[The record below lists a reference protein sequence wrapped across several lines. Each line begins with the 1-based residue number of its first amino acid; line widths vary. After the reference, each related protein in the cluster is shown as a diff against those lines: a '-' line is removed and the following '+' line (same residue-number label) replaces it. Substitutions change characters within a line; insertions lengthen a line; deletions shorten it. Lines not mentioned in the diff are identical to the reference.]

1 MSKRFII
8 PLTGILLTS
17 TLSFGTGHSAEN
29 EQPVSIQEWD
39 SVPQTEI
46 IEETDEKRVVRSLEN
61 EVETVATFD
70 KLDNTVTVVVTGE
83 EPVTIQLESTSSE
96 QPVALARAATT
107 GENTFSNYEYTI
119 THSSPEK
126 WNITMPKGDSVIQK
140 NAKTVIYKSS
150 TKSNLNQF
158 KQSVDK
164 INNLELLIL
173 GGASITVLLS
183 GIALVLSLPTAGS
196 GTLTTA
202 LAAAGVYGNV
212 ARQIIQLST
221 EMKNAKIYY
230 MRA

>member
-17 TLSFGTGHSAEN
+17 TLSVGTGHAAEN
-29 EQPVSIQEWD
+29 EQPISMQEGT
-39 SVPQTEI
+39 VPQTEI
-46 IEETDEKRVVRSLEN
+46 IEETDAKRVVRSLEN

-70 KLDNTVTVVVTGE
+70 KLDNTVTVVVNGK
-83 EPVTIQLESTSSE
+83 EPVTIQLEAASSN
-96 QPVALARAATT
+96 QPVELARAATT

-140 NAKTVIYKSS
+140 NAKTVTYKSS

>member
-1 MSKRFII
+1 
-8 PLTGILLTS
+8 
-17 TLSFGTGHSAEN
+17 
-29 EQPVSIQEWD
+29 
-39 SVPQTEI
+39 
-46 IEETDEKRVVRSLEN
+46 
-61 EVETVATFD
+61 
-70 KLDNTVTVVVTGE
+70 
-83 EPVTIQLESTSSE
+83 
-96 QPVALARAATT
+96 
-107 GENTFSNYEYTI
+107 
-119 THSSPEK
+119 
-126 WNITMPKGDSVIQK
+126 MPKGDSVIQK
-140 NAKTVIYKSS
+140 NAKTVTYKSS

-196 GTLTTA
+196 ATLTTA

>member
-17 TLSFGTGHSAEN
+17 TLSVGTGHAAEN
-29 EQPVSIQEWD
+29 EQPVSMQEGT
-39 SVPQTEI
+39 VPQTEI
-46 IEETDEKRVVRSLEN
+46 IEETDTKRVVRSLEN

-70 KLDNTVTVVVTGE
+70 KLDNTVTVVVNGK
-83 EPVTIQLESTSSE
+83 EPVTIQLEAASSN

-140 NAKTVIYKSS
+140 NAKTVTYKSS

>member
-1 MSKRFII
+1 MN
-8 PLTGILLTS
+8 PC
-17 TLSFGTGHSAEN
+17 
-29 EQPVSIQEWD
+29 
-39 SVPQTEI
+39 
-46 IEETDEKRVVRSLEN
+46 RSLEN

-70 KLDNTVTVVVTGE
+70 KLDNTVTVVVTGG
-83 EPVTIQLESTSSE
+83 EPVTIQLEATSSE

-140 NAKTVIYKSS
+140 NAKTVTYKSS

>member
-17 TLSFGTGHSAEN
+17 TLSVGTGHAAEN
-29 EQPVSIQEWD
+29 EQPISMQEGT
-39 SVPQTEI
+39 VPQTEI
-46 IEETDEKRVVRSLEN
+46 IEETDAKRVVRSLEN

-70 KLDNTVTVVVTGE
+70 KLDNTVTVVVNGK
-83 EPVTIQLESTSSE
+83 EPVTIQLEAASSN

-140 NAKTVIYKSS
+140 NAKTVTYKSS

>member
-17 TLSFGTGHSAEN
+17 TLSVGTGHAAEN
-29 EQPVSIQEWD
+29 EQPVSMQEGT
-39 SVPQTEI
+39 VPQTEI
-46 IEETDEKRVVRSLEN
+46 IEETDTKRVVRSLEN

-70 KLDNTVTVVVTGE
+70 KLDNTVTVVVNGK
-83 EPVTIQLESTSSE
+83 EPVTIQLEATSSE

-140 NAKTVIYKSS
+140 NAKTVTYKSS

>member
-1 MSKRFII
+1 MSKRLII

-17 TLSFGTGHSAEN
+17 TLSVGTGHAAEN
-29 EQPVSIQEWD
+29 EQPISMQEGLY
-39 SVPQTEI
+39 PQTEI
-46 IEETDEKRVVRSLEN
+46 IEETDAKRVVRSLEN

-70 KLDNTVTVVVTGE
+70 KLDNTVTVVVNGK
-83 EPVTIQLESTSSE
+83 EPVTIQLEAASSN

-140 NAKTVIYKSS
+140 NAKTVTYKSS

>member
-1 MSKRFII
+1 MQE
-8 PLTGILLTS
+8 
-17 TLSFGTGHSAEN
+17 GT
-29 EQPVSIQEWD
+29 
-39 SVPQTEI
+39 VPKTEI

-70 KLDNTVTVVVTGE
+70 KLDNTVTVVVNGK
-83 EPVTIQLESTSSE
+83 EPVTIQLEAASSN

-140 NAKTVIYKSS
+140 NAKTVTYKSS

-173 GGASITVLLS
+173 GGTSITVLLL

>member
-1 MSKRFII
+1 MGS
-8 PLTGILLTS
+8 S
-17 TLSFGTGHSAEN
+17 S
-29 EQPVSIQEWD
+29 
-39 SVPQTEI
+39 
-46 IEETDEKRVVRSLEN
+46 
-61 EVETVATFD
+61 
-70 KLDNTVTVVVTGE
+70 
-83 EPVTIQLESTSSE
+83 IQLEAASSN
-96 QPVALARAATT
+96 QPVALARATTT
-107 GENTFSNYEYTI
+107 GENTFSSYEYTI

-140 NAKTVIYKSS
+140 NAKTVTYKSS

-173 GGASITVLLS
+173 GGTSITLLLS

-196 GTLTTA
+196 STLTTA
-202 LAAAGVYGNV
+202 LAAVGVYGNV

>member
-17 TLSFGTGHSAEN
+17 TLSVGTGHAAEN
-29 EQPVSIQEWD
+29 EQPISMQEGT
-39 SVPQTEI
+39 VPQTKI
-46 IEETDEKRVVRSLEN
+46 IEETDAKRVVRSLEN

-70 KLDNTVTVVVTGE
+70 KLDNTVTVIVNGK
-83 EPVTIQLESTSSE
+83 EPVTIQLEAASSN

-140 NAKTVIYKSS
+140 NAKTVTYKSS
-150 TKSNLNQF
+150 AKSNLNQF

-183 GIALVLSLPTAGS
+183 GIALVLSLPSAGS

>member
-8 PLTGILLTS
+8 PLTGVLLIS
-17 TLSFGTGHSAEN
+17 TLSVGTGHATEN
-29 EQPVSIQEWD
+29 EQPISMQEGLY
-39 SVPQTEI
+39 PQTEI
-46 IEETDEKRVVRSLEN
+46 IEETDAKRVVRSLEN

-70 KLDNTVTVVVTGE
+70 KLDNTVTVVVNGK
-83 EPVTIQLESTSSE
+83 EPITIQLEATSSE

-140 NAKTVIYKSS
+140 NAKTVTYKSS

-212 ARQIIQLST
+212 ARQII
-221 EMKNAKIYY
+221 
-230 MRA
+230 

>member
-1 MSKRFII
+1 MSF
-8 PLTGILLTS
+8 
-17 TLSFGTGHSAEN
+17 
-29 EQPVSIQEWD
+29 
-39 SVPQTEI
+39 
-46 IEETDEKRVVRSLEN
+46 VRER
-61 EVETVATFD
+61 
-70 KLDNTVTVVVTGE
+70 K
-83 EPVTIQLESTSSE
+83 EPVTIQLEAASSN
-96 QPVALARAATT
+96 QPVALARATTT

-140 NAKTVIYKSS
+140 NAKTVTYKSS

-164 INNLELLIL
+164 INSLELLIL
-173 GGASITVLLS
+173 GGASSTVLLA
-183 GIALVLSLPTAGS
+183 GLALVLVLSMPTAGS
-196 GTLTTA
+196 GT

-212 ARQIIQLST
+212 ARQIIQLSN

>member
-17 TLSFGTGHSAEN
+17 TLSVGTGHAAEN
-29 EQPVSIQEWD
+29 EQPISMEEGT
-39 SVPQTEI
+39 VPQTEI
-46 IEETDEKRVVRSLEN
+46 IEETDTKRVVRSLEN

-70 KLDNTVTVVVTGE
+70 KLDNTVTVVVNGK
-83 EPVTIQLESTSSE
+83 EPVTIQLEATSSE

-140 NAKTVIYKSS
+140 NAKTVTYKSS

>member
-17 TLSFGTGHSAEN
+17 TLSVGTGHAAEN
-29 EQPVSIQEWD
+29 EQPISMQEGT
-39 SVPQTEI
+39 VPQTEI
-46 IEETDEKRVVRSLEN
+46 IEETDAKRVVSSLEN

-70 KLDNTVTVVVTGE
+70 KLDNTVTVIVNGK
-83 EPVTIQLESTSSE
+83 EPVTIQLEAASSN

-140 NAKTVIYKSS
+140 NAKTVTYKSS
-150 TKSNLNQF
+150 AKSNLNQF

-183 GIALVLSLPTAGS
+183 GIALVLSLPSAGS

>member
-17 TLSFGTGHSAEN
+17 TLSVGTGHATEN
-29 EQPVSIQEWD
+29 EQPISMQEGT
-39 SVPQTEI
+39 VPQTEI
-46 IEETDEKRVVRSLEN
+46 IEETDAKRVVRSLEN

-70 KLDNTVTVVVTGE
+70 KLDNTVTVVVNGK
-83 EPVTIQLESTSSE
+83 EPVTIQLEATSSE

-140 NAKTVIYKSS
+140 NAKTVTYKSS

>member
-17 TLSFGTGHSAEN
+17 TLSVGTGHAAEN
-29 EQPVSIQEWD
+29 EQPVSMQEGT
-39 SVPQTEI
+39 VPQTEI
-46 IEETDEKRVVRSLEN
+46 IEETDTKRVVRSLEN

-70 KLDNTVTVVVTGE
+70 KLDNTVTVVVNGK
-83 EPVTIQLESTSSE
+83 EPVTIQLEATSSE

-140 NAKTVIYKSS
+140 NAKTVTYKSS
-150 TKSNLNQF
+150 AKSNLNQF
-158 KQSVDK
+158 KQSADK

>member
-1 MSKRFII
+1 MQE
-8 PLTGILLTS
+8 
-17 TLSFGTGHSAEN
+17 GT
-29 EQPVSIQEWD
+29 
-39 SVPQTEI
+39 VPQTEI
-46 IEETDEKRVVRSLEN
+46 IEETDAKRVVRSLEN

-70 KLDNTVTVVVTGE
+70 KLDNTVTVVVNGK
-83 EPVTIQLESTSSE
+83 EPVTIQLEAASSN

-140 NAKTVIYKSS
+140 NAKTVTYKSS
-150 TKSNLNQF
+150 TKLNLNQF

-202 LAAAGVYGNV
+202 LAATGVYGNV